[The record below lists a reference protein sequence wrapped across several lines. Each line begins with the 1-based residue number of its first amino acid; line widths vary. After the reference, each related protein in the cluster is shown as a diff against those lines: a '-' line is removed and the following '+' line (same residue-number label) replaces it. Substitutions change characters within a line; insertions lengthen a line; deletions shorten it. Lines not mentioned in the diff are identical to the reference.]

1 MFRNVLLLL
10 VAVLAVIAGSYSF
23 SIWQQPAEP
32 KSALV
37 YPQFRN
43 LQAFELTDQYG
54 HSVGREQLYQQW
66 TLAFVG
72 YTYCPDICPLTL
84 AKLAG
89 VQPDLAALV
98 AEPLRIWFISVDP
111 QRDTPQ
117 QINDYVNYFQQPAVI
132 GLTAGHDQLFP
143 FVRQLGLMYALN
155 TNAEGNYLVDH
166 SASVVLIN
174 PLGQLVAMFKPEMAV
189 GQVPLID
196 TEQMLADFPLVLA
209 KLGYKKPS

>member
-1 MFRNVLLLL
+1 MFRNLTYLLLAIAAV
-10 VAVLAVIAGSYSF
+10 VAGGLSYKL
-23 SIWQQPAEP
+23 WQQPAEP

-37 YPQFRN
+37 YPQARN
-43 LQAFELTDQYG
+43 LQEFQLVDQHG
-54 HSVGREQLYQQW
+54 QPTGREQLYQQW

-89 VQPDLAALV
+89 VQPELAAMV
-98 AEPLRIWFISVDP
+98 KEPLKVWFISVDP
-111 QRDTPQ
+111 QRDSVEQ
-117 QINDYVNYFQQPAVI
+117 LNNYVNYFQQPAVL

-155 TNAEGNYLVDH
+155 SNAEGNYLVDH

-174 PLGQLVAMFKPEMAV
+174 PQGQLVAMFKPEMAI
-189 GQVPLID
+189 GQVPVID
-196 TEQMLADFPLVLA
+196 TKQLLADFPLVLA
-209 KLGYKKPS
+209 KLGY

>member
-1 MFRNVLLLL
+1 MFRNLTYLLLAIAAV
-10 VAVLAVIAGSYSF
+10 VAGGLSYKL
-23 SIWQQPAEP
+23 WPQPAEP

-37 YPQFRN
+37 YPQARN
-43 LQAFELTDQYG
+43 LQEFQLVDQHG
-54 HSVGREQLYQQW
+54 QPTGREQLYQQW

-89 VQPDLAALV
+89 VQPDLAAMV
-98 AEPLRIWFISVDP
+98 KEPLKVWFISVDP
-111 QRDTPQ
+111 QRDSVEQ
-117 QINDYVNYFQQPAVI
+117 LNNYVNYFQQPAVL

-155 TNAEGNYLVDH
+155 SNAEGNYLVDH

-174 PLGQLVAMFKPEMAV
+174 PQGQLVAMFKPEMAI
-189 GQVPLID
+189 GQVPVID
-196 TEQMLADFPLVLA
+196 TEQLLADFPLVLA
-209 KLGYKKPS
+209 KLGY